1 MARLTRLLLFGVMI
15 AGLALAQPARAQVPV
30 IDGASLA
37 QLVQQL
43 EEAKQQYQELVD
55 TYNQLKQTY
64 QALAQLTNVN
74 TLARQLEQPLMQ
86 DSMPD
91 TAMLPGLLDG
101 LSPPSELGGNLGSLA
116 QQYLQQNAIYQP
128 QGQYFQARQ
137 LPTEAKSIAGV
148 EAVATQNLQSLQ
160 AREADLPQI
169 RDALNRASTIQQVA
183 SIQARLAAEQDFVQ
197 AQTAQAAN
205 LQVLAAEQVQA
216 RHEAQDEAERQSE
229 QQTIQTDCTALDQL
243 GSSNPECR

>member
-1 MARLTRLLLFGVMI
+1 MARLTRLLLFGVLI

-30 IDGASLA
+30 IDGASLV
-37 QLVQQL
+37 QLIQQL
-43 EEAKQQYQELVD
+43 DEAKQQYQELVD

-64 QALAQLTNVN
+64 QALAQLTKVN
-74 TLARQLEQPLMQ
+74 TLAPQLEQPLLQ

-91 TAMLPGLLDG
+91 TTMLPGLLDG

-116 QQYLQQNAIYQP
+116 QQYLQQNSVYQP
-128 QGQYFQARQ
+128 QGQDFQARQ
-137 LPTEAKSIAGV
+137 MTTEANSIAGV

-169 RDALNRASTIQQVA
+169 QDALNRASTIQQVA

-216 RHEAQDEAERQSE
+216 RHEAQNEAERQSE
-229 QQTIQTDCTALDQL
+229 EQGLQSACNALAQL
-243 GSSNPECR
+243 GSGSAECE

>member
-1 MARLTRLLLFGVMI
+1 MAKPTRSLLFGAMI
-15 AGLALAQPARAQVPV
+15 ASLALAQPVRAQVPV

-43 EEAKQQYQELVD
+43 GEAKQQYQELVD
-55 TYNQLKQTY
+55 TYNQLKQTS

-74 TLARQLEQPLMQ
+74 TLAPQLEQPLMR

-91 TAMLPGLLDG
+91 TTMLPGLLDG

-116 QQYLQQNAIYQP
+116 QQYLHQNSVYQP
-128 QGQYFQARQ
+128 QGQDFQARQ
-137 LPTEAKSIAGV
+137 MTTEANSIAGV

-169 RDALNRASTIQQVA
+169 QDALNRASTIQQVA

-229 QQTIQTDCTALDQL
+229 EQAVQADCTALVHL
-243 GSSNPECR
+243 GSSSPEC